1 MCISLPVQWGG
12 VQAVYEGGGLG
23 GLVLHTIKLAILCGY
38 RLPRYNCGWLWCR
51 GLNKFTLT
59 ILLLGIDD
67 NVDRVISPK
76 TFSSQIYRYSSL
88 RNDKFEDCT
97 KFFDDLDPKFV
108 FFGNAKNSIIT
119 WKQLRTG
126 HRDGKFNKL
135 IRRKLSKVLAT
146 PTQRLVLVIHGFGQ
160 NIHADS
166 CSDWPAEMAVKI
178 RNYENRLAAGSTAA
192 VAVCWNS
199 GRVPGS
205 ADQETGENNNR
216 FRNIKGF

>member
-1 MCISLPVQWGG
+1 M
-12 VQAVYEGGGLG
+12 
-23 GLVLHTIKLAILCGY
+23 
-38 RLPRYNCGWLWCR
+38 
-51 GLNKFTLT
+51 
-59 ILLLGIDD
+59 
-67 NVDRVISPK
+67 
-76 TFSSQIYRYSSL
+76 
-88 RNDKFEDCT
+88 
-97 KFFDDLDPKFV
+97 DPKFV

-126 HRDGKFNKL
+126 HYDGKFNKL

-146 PTQRLVLVIHGFGQ
+146 PTERLVLVIHGFGQ

-192 VAVCWNS
+192 AAVCWNS

-205 ADQETGENNNR
+205 ADQETGENKNE
-216 FRNIKGF
+216 FRNIKGSRDIKHHENSLEKIVLVLPPIFFQCEAMVCLSIFPQHLHQLICQASFRNPTGYMRYYSHACSTASMGELLAAVVSAVGLVSNVKVGFKV